1 MMLEV
6 VVFYTCTT
14 SSCTRLR
21 YVDQAGGGRGVFE
34 DVAMLMFFRGLYRGS
49 ARTTM
54 SSHTG
59 DGADIHQRRA
69 LVGDGGG
76 EAVVAA
82 EV

>member
-1 MMLEV
+1 MLIRQE
-6 VVFYTCTT
+6 
-14 SSCTRLR
+14 
-21 YVDQAGGGRGVFE
+21 GGRGVFE
-34 DVAMLMFFRGLYRGS
+34 DVAMLMFFRGLHRSS

>member
-1 MMLEV
+1 MLIREE
-6 VVFYTCTT
+6 
-14 SSCTRLR
+14 
-21 YVDQAGGGRGVFE
+21 GGFE
-34 DVAMLMFFRGLYRGS
+34 DVAMMMLMFFRGLYRGS

-59 DGADIHQRRA
+59 DGADIHQQRA

>member
-1 MMLEV
+1 MM
-6 VVFYTCTT
+6 
-14 SSCTRLR
+14 
-21 YVDQAGGGRGVFE
+21 
-34 DVAMLMFFRGLYRGS
+34 MLMFFRGLYRGS